1 MYTHLENYAAP
12 GAGPQR
18 VTKPSRMRAE
28 SDGLPRDCGS
38 SPCTPAAG
46 SPAILTSGGLGAS
59 PRARGVAGAA
69 PAPQGSPALPFVF
82 WEAGDDWLQA
92 LSHAPPPRPLRPR
105 RVGRAGAETLGLGSV
120 RNALKRRRAALRQ
133 RWPAERARE
142 RAPRTEE
149 RAGEAQAR
157 LGPKRALCSAKCQLH
172 ADWLGAH
179 LPAGRSEGI

>member
-1 MYTHLENYAAP
+1 MQNQTDFPE
-12 GAGPQR
+12 
-18 VTKPSRMRAE
+18 T
-28 SDGLPRDCGS
+28 
-38 SPCTPAAG
+38 
-46 SPAILTSGGLGAS
+46 
-59 PRARGVAGAA
+59 VAAA
-69 PAPQGSPALPFVF
+69 PARQRPARQPFSPAVGWGPRPARAEELELRRPRKARPPFLSFF

-133 RWPAERARE
+133 RWPAERASE